1 MNKPKTRLIAGIE
14 LGSSKIS
21 TIIAHSQT
29 DPVTL
34 SANLSVVGVATSES
48 KGIRKGQIVD
58 LEEAIES
65 TIESVEAAERMAG
78 YNLGNAFVALGGA
91 HVASQNSHGVVAV
104 SDQGGEIVEDD
115 IDRVIEAASAVS
127 LPSSRELV
135 HVIPRE
141 YIVDGEVGVK
151 DAIGMTGVR
160 LEVETHI
167 ITASLAAIKNIEKVL
182 HEVGIEIDDLVY
194 TALCSSEA
202 VLTKTEKELGCV
214 LIEIGG
220 GTTSVAVYLDGSITS
235 SFVIP
240 IGSKNVTNDLAIG
253 LRLSLESAEKIK
265 IALSQTDSKKQ
276 KSVPGEDQVDISS
289 LGADENKKVSK
300 KTLIEGIIRP
310 RLNEI
315 FTMVKIQLDKENLA
329 SRIPSGVI
337 VTGGGANVI
346 GIEESAKRVL
356 SLPVRVGYPKGV
368 GGLVDDIINPSFATP
383 VGLVIWGA
391 NQLPKENLTS
401 FTKRIKLPG
410 KGIGKKLINTIK
422 DLLP

>member
-1 MNKPKTRLIAGIE
+1 
-14 LGSSKIS
+14 
-21 TIIAHSQT
+21 
-29 DPVTL
+29 
-34 SANLSVVGVATSES
+34 
-48 KGIRKGQIVD
+48 
-58 LEEAIES
+58 
-65 TIESVEAAERMAG
+65 
-78 YNLGNAFVALGGA
+78 
-91 HVASQNSHGVVAV
+91 
-104 SDQGGEIVEDD
+104 
-115 IDRVIEAASAVS
+115 
-127 LPSSRELV
+127 
-135 HVIPRE
+135 
-141 YIVDGEVGVK
+141 
-151 DAIGMTGVR
+151 
-160 LEVETHI
+160 
-167 ITASLAAIKNIEKVL
+167 
-182 HEVGIEIDDLVY
+182 
-194 TALCSSEA
+194 
-202 VLTKTEKELGCV
+202 
-214 LIEIGG
+214 
-220 GTTSVAVYLDGSITS
+220 
-235 SFVIP
+235 
-240 IGSKNVTNDLAIG
+240 
-253 LRLSLESAEKIK
+253 
-265 IALSQTDSKKQ
+265 
-276 KSVPGEDQVDISS
+276 